1 MAKILV
7 VDDSEIMRNILYVV
21 LEKTGHEIVGNA
33 ANGMEALKLY
43 GELNPELVLCDILM
57 PDVDGI
63 TFLEEVLQLDPKAR
77 VVMISALGHGLKEKE
92 ARRCGAVGY
101 ISKPFQP
108 EDLLEEIRNALA
120 E

>member
-1 MAKILV
+1 MAKILI
-7 VDDSEIMRNILYVV
+7 VDDAQIMRNILYVV
-21 LEKTGHEIVGNA
+21 LEKAGHEIVGNA
-33 ANGMEALKLY
+33 ANGMEALKMY
-43 GELNPELVLCDILM
+43 GELNPDLVISDILM
-57 PDVDGI
+57 AGGDGM
-63 TFLEEVLQLDPKAR
+63 TFLREVLEMDPEAR
-77 VVMISALGHGLKEKE
+77 VVMISALGHREKEKE